1 MKKRKT
7 SQTAEL
13 EALEE
18 RRKRQRA
25 VCYALLERWVPVATS
40 AALALRSEGR
50 TGPVIDEE
58 PLEAGLKAGAY
69 VLKVLER
76 LARIDG
82 LDAAEKGELTVRE
95 IADPMELARRV
106 RAVSPVLTA
115 RLRLEGVP
123 AQPPS
128 G

>member
-1 MKKRKT
+1 
-7 SQTAEL
+7 
-13 EALEE
+13 
-18 RRKRQRA
+18 
-25 VCYALLERWVPVATS
+25 
-40 AALALRSEGR
+40 
-50 TGPVIDEE
+50 
-58 PLEAGLKAGAY
+58 
-69 VLKVLER
+69 VLER